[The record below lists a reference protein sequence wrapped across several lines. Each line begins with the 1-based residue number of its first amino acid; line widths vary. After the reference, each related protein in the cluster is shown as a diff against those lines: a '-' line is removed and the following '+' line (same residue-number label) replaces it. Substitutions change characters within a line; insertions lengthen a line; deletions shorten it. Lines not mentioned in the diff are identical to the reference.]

1 MIRIYKSVGR
11 IYDSSDIKNQFSLR
25 NYVTSHC
32 HAVEL
37 PEKLDEF
44 MCKYGIEAS

>member
-25 NYVTSHC
+25 NYVTSHYS
-32 HAVEL
+32 AVEL
-37 PEKLDEF
+37 PENWMNLCVN
-44 MCKYGIEAS
+44 MV